1 MKLKDLE
8 SSLEKIKINYE
19 IKEVEFLKDNGFD
32 EDGDKKDR
40 NGRRSLRITKDELSI
55 LNKKYLGDRSDRN
68 TENLFATNSGSE
80 NSVQSSTS
88 SCRFGEKD
96 NANSDFDADSIGGK
110 SVKNEHEHENDIDN
124 ENEKTSK
131 SFSEKFARNN
141 RYKFQDSS
149 EMSEERDK
157 SPRTHGTTSRVA
169 MIEAIIKN
177 YNYYEDDDLISNVG
191 QPDCMASNQHIRN
204 ERKTWETEI
213 PCSNKT
219 HNEGGIW
226 SMKSYSNSNS
236 NSNSSSNSNRNSSSN
251 RSNTRDTVIGSFA
264 WQIPLIKIRSTY
276 LLQKALSHR
285 YHRRKPSESYTS
297 HYNSNNSN
305 KSNYNSY
312 NSNHNNS
319 NNSNHN
325 NNNSSKNNNNSSKN
339 NNNSSNNN
347 TNNNNNSSVNPWSI
361 LEGSSSESHD
371 KIGQNDPL
379 DNVRSKD
386 VKEVKHTDSQTNP
399 LRILA
404 STIKIPSTVCA
415 VS

>member
-1 MKLKDLE
+1 V
-8 SSLEKIKINYE
+8 
-19 IKEVEFLKDNGFD
+19 KELDFLKNNGFD

-55 LNKKYLGDRSDRN
+55 LNKRYLGDRSDRN
-68 TENLFATNSGSE
+68 TENLFAANSGSE

-96 NANSDFDADSIGGK
+96 NANSDFDADSSGGK
-110 SVKNEHEHENDIDN
+110 SEKNDHENENENDIDN
-124 ENEKTSK
+124 DNENENENEKNSK

-157 SPRTHGTTSRVA
+157 SPRTHGTSSRVA
-169 MIEAIIKN
+169 MIEAILKN

-191 QPDCMASNQHIRN
+191 QPDFTAPNQHIRN

-213 PCSNKT
+213 PSSNKMQ
-219 HNEGGIW
+219 NEGGIW
-226 SMKSYSNSNS
+226 SMKSYSNSNC

-325 NNNSSKNNNNSSKN
+325 NNSNKSSKN
-339 NNNSSNNN
+339 NNNSSN
-347 TNNNNNSSVNPWSI
+347 NNNNNSSVNPWSI

-379 DNVRSKD
+379 DNVINKG
-386 VKEVKHTDSQTNP
+386 VKESKHTDSQSNP

-404 STIKIPSTVCA
+404 STIKIPSTVCT

>member
-8 SSLEKIKINYE
+8 LSLEKMKINYE
-19 IKEVEFLKDNGFD
+19 VKEIEFLKDSGFD

-55 LNKKYLGDRSDRN
+55 LNDRYLGDKSDRN
-68 TENLFATNSGSE
+68 NENLFAPNSGSE

-88 SCRFGEKD
+88 SCRFGDKD
-96 NANSDFDADSIGGK
+96 NADSDFDADSVLGK
-110 SVKNEHEHENDIDN
+110 SEKNDHENEHENDVNVHNENENENKN

-157 SPRTHGTTSRVA
+157 SPRTHGTTSRLA
-169 MIEAIIKN
+169 MIEAILKN

-191 QPDCMASNQHIRN
+191 QPDCMAPNQPIRN

-213 PCSNKT
+213 PSSNKT
-219 HNEGGIW
+219 QNEGGIW
-226 SMKSYSNSNS
+226 SMKSYSNSNG

-297 HYNSNNSN
+297 HYNSNTSN
-305 KSNYNSY
+305 KSNYNS
-312 NSNHNNS
+312 NNS
-319 NNSNHN
+319 NYN
-325 NNNSSKNNNNSSKN
+325 NNNSSKNND
-339 NNNSSNNN
+339 NSSNNN
-347 TNNNNNSSVNPWSI
+347 SNNNNNCSVNPWSI

-371 KIGQNDPL
+371 KIGQNDPQ
-379 DNVRSKD
+379 DNVINKA
-386 VKEVKHTDSQTNP
+386 VKESKLTYNQSNS
-399 LRILA
+399 LRNLV
-404 STIKIPSTVCA
+404 STIKIPSTVCT

>member
-1 MKLKDLE
+1 MK
-8 SSLEKIKINYE
+8 E
-19 IKEVEFLKDNGFD
+19 IEFLKSNGFD

-55 LNKKYLGDRSDRN
+55 LNKRYLGDRSDRN
-68 TENLFATNSGSE
+68 TENLFAANSGSE

-96 NANSDFDADSIGGK
+96 NANSDFDADSINGK
-110 SVKNEHEHENDIDN
+110 SEKNDHENEHENDIDN

-169 MIEAIIKN
+169 MIEAILKN
-177 YNYYEDDDLISNVG
+177 YNYYEEDDLISNVG
-191 QPDCMASNQHIRN
+191 QPDYMAPNQHIRN
-204 ERKTWETEI
+204 ERKTWENEI
-213 PCSNKT
+213 PSSNKGQ
-219 HNEGGIW
+219 NESGIW

-305 KSNYNSY
+305 KSNYNS
-312 NSNHNNS
+312 NSSNHNNS
-319 NNSNHN
+319 YNNSYNSNHN
-325 NNNSSKNNNNSSKN
+325 NNNSS
-339 NNNSSNNN
+339 
-347 TNNNNNSSVNPWSI
+347 NNNNNSSVNPWSI

-371 KIGQNDPL
+371 KVGQNDPL
-379 DNVRSKD
+379 DNVINEG
-386 VKEVKHTDSQTNP
+386 VKEVKHTDSQSNP

-404 STIKIPSTVCA
+404 STIKIPSAVCTV
-415 VS
+415 S